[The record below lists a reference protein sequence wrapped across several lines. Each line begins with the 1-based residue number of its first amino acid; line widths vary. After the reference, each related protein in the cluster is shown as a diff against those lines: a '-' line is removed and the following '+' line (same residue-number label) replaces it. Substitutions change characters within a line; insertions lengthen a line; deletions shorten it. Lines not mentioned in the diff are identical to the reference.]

1 MDSGGSREGPWK
13 RRDMSQQEPRLE
25 VEVEPEVFEGQ
36 MWGAWARRVGDEAG
50 ELGRLWYKK
59 DLVGFTQKFR
69 CDPVGSGEPLK
80 GEQQNRVI

>member
-1 MDSGGSREGPWK
+1 MKNDKEKGCDYRQKEALVHHPRAWK
-13 RRDMSQQEPRLE
+13 ARWLQ
-25 VEVEPEVFEGQ
+25 GQ

-69 CDPVGSGEPLK
+69 CDPVGSEEPLK